1 MNDTTT
7 TKAYSKYQT
16 TTHTIN
22 NQSITTR
29 INNTNTLNSNT
40 KTDTHT
46 DSINSANNTANHKT
60 YSKTLPHH
68 IDIKKIADDGFAWR
82 GLITADDMSRIADS
96 VHQMSDA
103 PIELSV
109 TITKNN
115 DIIWFSF
122 DIVCSCLVICQRC
135 LKPMP
140 QAFDT
145 ITKLALLTDDSQETL
160 LDDDQEWLL
169 LADVS
174 DVVGKELRL
183 TLMDVIEDEL
193 LLNMPLAPKHEIGHS
208 DCVPVEQI
216 NEEEEDD
223 EEKDNPFAALAAL
236 KGQL

>member
-7 TKAYSKYQT
+7 TKTYSKYQT

-29 INNTNTLNSNT
+29 INNTNVHDSSNINAET
-40 KTDTHT
+40 E
-46 DSINSANNTANHKT
+46 SINTANQKT

>member
-7 TKAYSKYQT
+7 TKTYSKYQT

-29 INNTNTLNSNT
+29 INNTNVHDSSNINAET
-40 KTDTHT
+40 E
-46 DSINSANNTANHKT
+46 SINTANQKT

-193 LLNMPLAPKHEIGHS
+193 LLNMPLAPKHEIGHP

>member
-7 TKAYSKYQT
+7 SKTYSKYQT
-16 TTHTIN
+16 NTHTIN
-22 NQSITTR
+22 NQSITT
-29 INNTNTLNSNT
+29 N
-40 KTDTHT
+40 
-46 DSINSANNTANHKT
+46 INSANALDNSYTNTETINTANQKT

-68 IDIKKIADDGFAWR
+68 IDIKKIADEGFAWR
-82 GLITADDMSRIADS
+82 GLITADEMSRVADS

-109 TITKNN
+109 TITKND

-122 DIVCSCLVICQRC
+122 DIVCTCLVICQRC

-140 QAFDT
+140 LAFDT
-145 ITKLALLTDDSQETL
+145 ITKLALLKDDSQESL
-160 LDDDQEWLL
+160 LDDEQEWLL

-174 DVVGKELRL
+174 DTVGKELRL

-193 LLNMPLAPKHEIGHS
+193 LLNMPLAPKHEIGHP

-216 NEEEEDD
+216 NEDEEE
-223 EEKDNPFAALAAL
+223 ERENPFAALAAL